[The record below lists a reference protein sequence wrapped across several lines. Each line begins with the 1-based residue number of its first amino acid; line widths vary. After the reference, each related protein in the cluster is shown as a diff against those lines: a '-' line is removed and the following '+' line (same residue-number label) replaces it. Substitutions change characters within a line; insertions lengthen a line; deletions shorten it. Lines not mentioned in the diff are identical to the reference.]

1 MLSRSHL
8 HFIYLSMKTIFFST
22 HDFERKYLSYWTEKL
37 GIESIF
43 LDSRLSQETLG
54 LVKDA
59 DSISCWACD
68 DLSQE
73 VLQSLK
79 ELGVKFISL
88 RSAGFSHLNLDFA
101 KKNDFSVARVPSY
114 SPEAI
119 AEHTLGLLMCLNRK
133 FPRAFQRVKDF
144 NFSLEGLEGV
154 TLHGKNVGIV
164 GVGQIGLAFA
174 RIMKGMGCHIYL
186 TDPNINEKLATEL
199 DAKYVDLKTLLAI
212 SDVVSLHCPLN
223 EKTKYLINKET
234 IEFLKKGAFLLNTG
248 RGALIET
255 QALIDKLKKKDIRGV
270 GLDVYEYEENIFSH
284 DHSLEGISDEKLLR
298 LMSFPNVLITSHQAF
313 FTSEALDNISRISCE
328 NIKNFNERLPINEQN
343 FLC

>member
-1 MLSRSHL
+1 
-8 HFIYLSMKTIFFST
+8 MKTYFFST
-22 HDFERKYLSYWTEKL
+22 HNFERKYLNYWTDKL
-37 GIESIF
+37 GINSVF
-43 LDSRLSQETLG
+43 LETRLSEETLG

-59 DSISCWACD
+59 DSISCWASD
-68 DLSQE
+68 DLSKG
-73 VLQSLK
+73 VLQSLNR
-79 ELGVKFISL
+79 LGIKFISL
-88 RSAGFSHLNLDFA
+88 RSAGFSHLDLDFA
-101 KKNDFSVARVPSY
+101 KDNNFSVARVPSY

-133 FPRAFQRVKDF
+133 FPRAYQRVKDF
-144 NFSLEGLEGV
+144 NFSLDGLEGV

-164 GVGQIGLAFA
+164 GVGKIGEAFA

-186 TDPNINEKLATEL
+186 CDPNVDELLAREL
-199 DAKYVDLKTLLAI
+199 EAQFVDLKTLLKI

-234 IEFLKKGAFLLNTG
+234 IEYLKKDAFLINTG

-255 QALIDKLKKKDIRGV
+255 QALIDKLKRKDIRGV

-313 FTSEALDNISRISCE
+313 FTSEALDNIARISCE
-328 NIKNFNERLPINEQN
+328 NIKNFNENLPINEQN
-343 FLC
+343 ILC

>member
-1 MLSRSHL
+1 
-8 HFIYLSMKTIFFST
+8 MKTLFFST
-22 HDFERKYLSYWTEKL
+22 HDFEKKYLQFWTEKL

-43 LDSRLSQETLG
+43 FDSRLSEESLG
-54 LVKDA
+54 LIKDA
-59 DSISCWACD
+59 DSISCWASD
-68 DLSQE
+68 DLSKS
-73 VLQSLK
+73 VLKSLK
-79 ELGVKFISL
+79 ILGVRFISL
-88 RSAGFSHLNLDFA
+88 RSAGFSHLDLNFA
-101 KKNDFSVARVPSY
+101 KDNNFSVARVPSY

-133 FPRAFQRVKDF
+133 LPRAYQRVKDF

-154 TLHGKNVGIV
+154 TLHGKNVGVI
-164 GVGQIGLAFA
+164 GVGKIGEAFA

-186 TDPNINEKLATEL
+186 SDPNINKKLAIEL
-199 DAKYVDLKTLLAI
+199 GAQYVDLKTLLNC

-223 EKTKYLINKET
+223 EKTKHLINKET
-234 IEFLKKGAFLLNTG
+234 VEFLKKDAFLLNTG

-255 QALIDKLKKKDIRGV
+255 QALIDKLKRKDIRGV

-284 DHSLEGISDEKLLR
+284 DHSLDGISDEKLLR

-313 FTSEALDNISRISCE
+313 FTSEALDNIAKISCE
-328 NIKNFNERLPINEQN
+328 NIKNFNENVSIDEQN